1 MVSPRPNVDLF
12 EKIEEGVDFAE
23 AGNITIQGV
32 KVFNT
37 TYLLI
42 LITGGM
48 EKSCGVGIYASCP
61 KELTGLK

>member
-1 MVSPRPNVDLF
+1 MISPRPNVDLF

-23 AGNITIQGV
+23 AENITIQGV

-42 LITGGM
+42 LRTGGM
-48 EKSCGVGIYASCP
+48 EKSCGVGIYAGCP
-61 KELTGLK
+61 KELAGLK